1 MSSPTPASGDLDQG
15 GDVIRTAARA
25 FERDRYLA
33 ALLAP
38 AAARADLIAVA
49 AFAGEL
55 QRIPGYVS
63 EPMAG
68 EIRLQWWRDTIEA
81 GLASGIGSTGHPIAD
96 AVCDLAR
103 RHGIASPTLHALI
116 DAVGDRLDDTPFQS
130 MDALTANLVSWNG
143 GLFRLAMTIIRGTPP
158 GGNEPNLLDELG
170 ALYGLARTLV
180 EIPAELAQGRMLLPA
195 TLLARNGIDA
205 ENARSAAVADR
216 WRAVVT
222 ELAGDTL
229 RKLGHS
235 VQRYQEA
242 PRDLRLAALP
252 IALVR
257 PYLAVTQRADVT
269 ELEAPDMSP
278 FKRVWQIWRVSRT
291 GRP

>member
-1 MSSPTPASGDLDQG
+1 MSSPTPASGDLAQG
-15 GDVIRTAARA
+15 GDVIRAAARA

-33 ALLAP
+33 ALLAR
-38 AAARADLIAVA
+38 AAARGDLVALA

-68 EIRLQWWRDTIEA
+68 EIRLQWWRDTLEA
-81 GLASGIGSTGHPIAD
+81 GLASGLGSTGHPIAD
-96 AVCDLAR
+96 AICDLAR
-103 RHGIASPTLHALI
+103 RHGIGTAALHALI

-130 MDALTANLVSWNG
+130 MDALTANLGNWDG
-143 GLFRLAMTIIRGTPP
+143 GLFSLALNVIRGTPP
-158 GGNEPNLLDELG
+158 RGEEGRLLQELG
-170 ALYGLARTLV
+170 ALYGLARTIA
-180 EIPAELAQGRMLLPA
+180 EIPVELAQGRIVLPGSLLG
-195 TLLARNGIDA
+195 RHGIDA
-205 ENARSAAVADR
+205 GNARSAAIADR
-216 WRAVVT
+216 WRSVVA
-222 ELAGDTL
+222 ELIGDARRQL
-229 RKLGHS
+229 EHS

-269 ELEAPDMSP
+269 ALEAPDMSP
-278 FKRVWQIWRVSRT
+278 LKRVWQIWRVSRT